1 MAKRVKKTV
10 LTNISDE
17 KMNEALA
24 AYAKADA
31 SITKINADLDVKF
44 TKLRDEKADELS
56 KLETD
61 KSEAFDLVQAYA
73 MENKDTRFSK
83 KKSLE
88 LTHGIIGFRLGTPKI
103 KTLKGFT
110 QKAVAKLLEKLN
122 PEYIRKSVEL
132 DKEKLIADRDKEGMA
147 ERMRDYGVEVV
158 QEEAFYIE
166 LKKET
171 SEP

>member
-1 MAKRVKKTV
+1 MAKRAKKTV

-17 KMNEALA
+17 KMNDALA

-44 TKLRDEKADELS
+44 TKLRDEKADELA
-56 KLETD
+56 KLEAE

-73 MENKDTRFSK
+73 LENKETQFSK
-83 KKSLE
+83 KKSVE
-88 LTHGIIGFRLGTPKI
+88 LTHGTIGFRMGTPKI

-110 QKAVAKLLEKLN
+110 QKAVAKLLEKLA
-122 PEYIRKSVEL
+122 PEYVRKTVEL

-147 ERMRDYGVEVV
+147 AKMKDYGVEVV
-158 QEEAFYIE
+158 QDETFYIE

-171 SEP
+171 SE